1 MTPILWHLPYSPW
14 SERARWALDAA
25 GVAYE
30 KRTYQPILGEPA
42 LRRMRGDGKASVPVL
57 VVGTERIGDS
67 AAIARWAARDSPL
80 RSEGDWDDL
89 FERGLAAGR
98 VLGLQ
103 RVLGD
108 RDALLEMVPRWM
120 RRLGPIAA
128 FIAAIGVRRTLSKY
142 RSADPDAARR
152 ALSSVLAVL
161 RERLAA
167 APDGQPKTLEGR
179 FTVADIAMTQVLAFV
194 HPPASGLRVGPGNRR
209 CFHDDALATEFAD
222 LVAWRD
228 AVYARF
234 RSS

>member
-1 MTPILWHLPYSPW
+1 MKPILWQLPYSPW
-14 SERARWALDAA
+14 SERARWALEAA
-25 GVAYE
+25 GVEYE
-30 KRTYQPILGEPA
+30 RRNYQPILGEIA
-42 LRRMRGDGKASVPVL
+42 LRRLRKDGRGSVPVL
-57 VVGTERIGDS
+57 VAGTEVIGES
-67 AAIARWAARDSPL
+67 AGIARWAARDGPL

-108 RDALLEMVPRWM
+108 REALLEMVPRWM

-128 FIAAIGVRRTLSKY
+128 FVAAIGVRRTLSKY
-142 RSADPDAARR
+142 RSADPATARR
-152 ALSSVLAVL
+152 ELASVLDVL
-161 RERLAA
+161 RAKLAA

-179 FTVADIAMTQVLAFV
+179 FTLADIAMTQVLAFV

-209 CFHDDALATEFAD
+209 CFHDEALATEYAD

-228 AVYARF
+228 AVYARW
-234 RSS
+234 RNP